1 MALIGGGGAG
11 GAGNVAGSNPAGIGS
26 SLNYIGN
33 HVYANSGTYEAK
45 NTTQTVLEF
54 TTGNNYIVGTLQLN
68 SAVQYSNAS
77 VRQSAA
83 KISFDSQIIA
93 LVVGSAEDAPVS
105 QATDILIPPFTNVKV
120 EVISAQSDSDNFTTV
135 SIVGRVY

>member
-93 LVVGSAEDAPVS
+93 LILGSAEDAPVS
-105 QATDILIPPFTNVKV
+105 QTTDILIPPFTNVKV

>member
-33 HVYANSGTYEAK
+33 HVYANSGTYEAS
-45 NTTQTVLEF
+45 TSSQTVLEF

-68 SAVQYSNAS
+68 SAVQFSNAS

-83 KISFDSQIIA
+83 KISYDSQTIA
-93 LVVGSAEDAPVS
+93 LIVGSAEDAPVS
-105 QATDILIPPFTNVKV
+105 QTTDILIPPFTNVKV
-120 EVISAQSDSDNFTTV
+120 EVISAQGDSDNFTTV

>member
-68 SAVQYSNAS
+68 SAVQFSNAS

-83 KISFDSQIIA
+83 KISYDSQTIA
-93 LVVGSAEDAPVS
+93 LIVGSAEDAPVS
-105 QATDILIPPFTNVKV
+105 QVTDILIPPFTNVKV
-120 EVISAQSDSDNFTTV
+120 EVISTHSDSDNFTTV